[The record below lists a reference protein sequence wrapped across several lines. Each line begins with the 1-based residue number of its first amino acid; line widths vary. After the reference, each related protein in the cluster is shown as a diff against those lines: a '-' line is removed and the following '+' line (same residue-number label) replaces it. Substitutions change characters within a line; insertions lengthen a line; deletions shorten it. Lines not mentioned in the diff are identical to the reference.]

1 MKRIQ
6 IVYILFSHNSLKY
19 PFSLSILPFYK
30 GPGQTNTILVTSC
43 MRSGGLAS
51 GCHTGQLRSRPWS
64 HLHKSQCCLLHVVAF
79 SSWSIKLTSQ

>member
-6 IVYILFSHNSLKY
+6 MVYILFSHNSLKY

-51 GCHTGQLRSRPWS
+51 GCH
-64 HLHKSQCCLLHVVAF
+64 KE
-79 SSWSIKLTSQ
+79 